1 MVYSEK
7 CGFCMP
13 DKEQQCCYNP
23 ADLLVI
29 ASAISLLLYNN
40 FSFCQL
46 ETLAN
51 LFQLINYDL
60 SALIA
65 QIEIKKT
72 HIAMENYIRKK
83 LKEYKEEMLDY
94 QEKIRNLYMY
104 DFTDYEYIE

>member
-65 QIEIKKT
+65 QIEINSGEDVSPN
-72 HIAMENYIRKK
+72 I
-83 LKEYKEEMLDY
+83 
-94 QEKIRNLYMY
+94 
-104 DFTDYEYIE
+104 